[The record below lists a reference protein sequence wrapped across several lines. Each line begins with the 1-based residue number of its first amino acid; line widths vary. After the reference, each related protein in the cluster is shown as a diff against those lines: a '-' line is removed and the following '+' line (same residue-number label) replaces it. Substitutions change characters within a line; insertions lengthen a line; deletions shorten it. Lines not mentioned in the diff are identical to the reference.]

1 MARFA
6 IVENKEVVNVIV
18 ADAQFIEENKINGV
32 ECDDIVSP
40 GWKFIDGKFV
50 SSEDIKKAFQSQP
63 KTSEPAAPSAGTFV
77 RVEKN

>member
-1 MARFA
+1 MLRFA
-6 IVENKEVVNVIV
+6 IIENNEVVNVIV
-18 ADAQFIEENKINGV
+18 ADVEFIKENKIFGFQ
-32 ECDDIVSP
+32 CDDIVSP